1 MGSTTTPGGSGRDF
15 QRLVAVVGIVLYVGA
30 LCLPAFHQ
38 ARPGDEVQYSFML
51 LLVGWMGIL
60 VGYVAWFASPCIWF
74 SWVMALR
81 GEWLVSGVSA
91 LVATLLIVTFLA
103 TTQMHWPLYERDANP
118 RITSWDL
125 GYWLWL
131 GSALW
136 MLGMSVVGLF
146 LYPPTSSPRRP
157 PKQSAR

>member
-1 MGSTTTPGGSGRDF
+1 MGSTTTPSGSGRDF

-38 ARPGDEVQYSFML
+38 ARSGDEVQYSFML

-60 VGYVAWFASPCIWF
+60 VGYFAWFANPFIWF
-74 SWVMALR
+74 SWVIAFKGRWLESAVCAL
-81 GEWLVSGVSA
+81 L
-91 LVATLLIVTFLA
+91 ATLLIVTFLS
-103 TTQMHWPLYERDANP
+103 TTQMHWPLYEREANP

-125 GYWLWL
+125 GYWLWF

-136 MLGMSVVGLF
+136 MLVMSVVGHF
-146 LYPPTSSPRRP
+146 LYPPASSRRRAP
-157 PKQSAR
+157 